1 MGKYSDICIKY
12 EKVLL
17 EQCRELK
24 TSTVDC
30 KVLGQIYINCLDFK
44 QKKEK
49 EKEKQLNKTKINDNQ
64 IFIFD

>member
-12 EKVLL
+12 EKILL

-44 QKKEK
+44 EKKEK
-49 EKEKQLNKTKINDNQ
+49 EKTIE
-64 IFIFD
+64 